1 MKLQRKGGTCM
12 NNLKK
17 TASILDKIL
26 KIVSIAIKIV
36 SVALVVGLGI
46 LVAAFLFDLDPHM
59 VGTGYDHADLGFV
72 TFTVSEN
79 YLPDHR
85 IIWCEVAAEM
95 ILSLIC
101 MVPAHFSVKAI
112 RNILAPMK
120 NGEPF
125 HNTVSTNLKK
135 LANYTCSLGIGLNLQ
150 QMITNILLVKAY
162 DLPLLLLSEK
172 VSHVEFMFV
181 FDFSFMVVYG
191 ILLLLSYIFRYG
203 EELQQLSDETL

>member
-1 MKLQRKGGTCM
+1 MKD
-12 NNLKK
+12 LKK
-17 TASILDKIL
+17 TASVLDRIL
-26 KIVSIAIKIV
+26 KIVSVAIKIV

-46 LVAAFLFDLDPHM
+46 LACAFLFDLDPHM
-59 VGTGYDHADLGFV
+59 VGTGYAHADLDFV
-72 TFTVSEN
+72 TFTVAEN

-85 IIWCEVAAEM
+85 IIWCQVGMEM
-95 ILSLIC
+95 LLSLIC

-150 QMITNILLVKAY
+150 KIISNILLVKAY
-162 DLPLLLLSEK
+162 DLHLLLLSEK

-181 FDFSFMVVYG
+181 FDLSFLVVYG

>member
-1 MKLQRKGGTCM
+1 MKD
-12 NNLKK
+12 LKK
-17 TASILDKIL
+17 NASILDRIL
-26 KIVSIAIKIV
+26 KIASVAIKIV
-36 SVALVVGLGI
+36 AVALAVGLGI
-46 LVAAFLFDLDPHM
+46 LAAGFLFDLPPAM
-59 VGTGYDHADLGFV
+59 VGTGYNHADLGFV
-72 TFTVSEN
+72 TFTVAEN

-85 IIWCEVAAEM
+85 IIWCEVAMEM

-135 LANYTCSLGIGLNLQ
+135 LANYSFALGIGLNLQ
-150 QMITNILLVKAY
+150 NIIGSILLVKAY

-172 VSHVEFMFV
+172 ISHVEFMFS
-181 FDFSFMVVYG
+181 FDLSFLVIYG
-191 ILLLLSYIFRYG
+191 VLLLLRYVFRYG

>member
-1 MKLQRKGGTCM
+1 MKD
-12 NNLKK
+12 LKK

-26 KIVSIAIKIV
+26 HIASIAIKIV
-36 SVALVVGLGI
+36 SVALVAGLGI
-46 LVAAFLFDLDPHM
+46 LAAGFLFDLPPHL
-59 VGTGYDHADLGFV
+59 VGTGYNHADLGFV
-72 TFTVSEN
+72 TFTVAEN

-85 IIWCEVAAEM
+85 IIWYEVAAEM

-125 HNTVSTNLKK
+125 HNTVSINLNR
-135 LANYTCSLGIGLNLQ
+135 LARYVCSLGIGLNLQ
-150 QMITNILLVKAY
+150 EIISNILLTKAY
-162 DLPLLLLSEK
+162 DLHLLLLSEK
-172 VSHVEFMFV
+172 ISHVEFTFV
-181 FDFSFMVVYG
+181 FDFSFLVVSG
-191 ILLLLSYIFRYG
+191 VLLLLSYVFRYG

>member
-1 MKLQRKGGTCM
+1 MKDLA
-12 NNLKK
+12 K

-26 KIVSIAIKIV
+26 NVASIAIKIV

-46 LVAAFLFDLDPHM
+46 LAAGFLFDLPPQLI
-59 VGTGYDHADLGFV
+59 GTGYNHADLGFV
-72 TFTVSEN
+72 TFTVAEN

-85 IIWCEVAAEM
+85 IIWCEVAMEM

-101 MVPAHFSVKAI
+101 MVPAHFSVKAV
-112 RNILAPMK
+112 RSILAPMK

-135 LANYTCSLGIGLNLQ
+135 LANYSCALGIGINLQ
-150 QMITNILLVKAY
+150 KIISNILLVKAY
-162 DLPLLLLSEK
+162 DLNLLLLSEK

-181 FDFSFMVVYG
+181 FDLSFLVVYG
-191 ILLLLSYIFRYG
+191 VLLLLSYIFRYG

>member
-1 MKLQRKGGTCM
+1 MK
-12 NNLKK
+12 NLSK

-26 KIVSIAIKIV
+26 HIASIAIKIV

-46 LVAAFLFDLDPHM
+46 LAAGFLFDLDPRI
-59 VGTGYDHADLGFV
+59 VGTGYNHADLGFV
-72 TFTVSEN
+72 TFTVTES
-79 YLPDHR
+79 YLPDYR
-85 IIWCEVAAEM
+85 IIWCEVAVEM

-125 HNTVSTNLKK
+125 HNTISTNLKK
-135 LANYTCSLGIGLNLQ
+135 LANYSCALGISLNLQ
-150 QMITNILLVKAY
+150 TIISNIFLVKAY
-162 DLPLLLLSEK
+162 DLHLLLLSEK
-172 VSHVEFMFV
+172 INHVEFMFN
-181 FDFSFMVVYG
+181 FDFSFLVVYG
-191 ILLLLSYIFRYG
+191 VLLLLSYIFRYG

>member
-1 MKLQRKGGTCM
+1 MKD
-12 NNLKK
+12 LKK
-17 TASILDKIL
+17 TATILDRVLRIAA
-26 KIVSIAIKIV
+26 IAIKIV
-36 SVALVVGLGI
+36 SIALVVSLGI
-46 LVAAFLFDLDPHM
+46 LAAGFLFDLPPQL
-59 VGTGYDHADLGFV
+59 VGTGYNHADLGFV

-85 IIWCEVAAEM
+85 IIWCEAATEM

-125 HNTVSTNLKK
+125 HNTVSVNLNR
-135 LANYTCSLGIGLNLQ
+135 LARYVCSLGIGLNLQ
-150 QMITNILLVKAY
+150 KIISNILLTKAY
-162 DLPLLLLSEK
+162 DLHLLLLSEK
-172 VSHVEFMFV
+172 ISHVEFTFV
-181 FDFSFMVVYG
+181 FDFSFLAVAGV
-191 ILLLLSYIFRYG
+191 LLLLSYIFRYG

>member
-1 MKLQRKGGTCM
+1 M
-12 NNLKK
+12 NDLKK

-26 KIVSIAIKIV
+26 KIASVAIKIV

-46 LVAAFLFDLDPHM
+46 LAAAFLLDLGPHM

-85 IIWCEVAAEM
+85 IIWYEVAMEM
-95 ILSLIC
+95 VLSLIC
-101 MVPAHFSVKAI
+101 MIPAHFSVKAI

-125 HNTVSTNLKK
+125 HNTISTNLRK
-135 LANYTCSLGIGLNLQ
+135 LANYACALGIGLNLQ
-150 QMITNILLVKAY
+150 KIISNILLVKAY
-162 DLPLLLLSEK
+162 DLHLLLLSEK

-181 FDFSFMVVYG
+181 FDLSFLVVYG